1 MTIYKYRPGRF
12 YLITLASTWVLW
24 FAAAFASR
32 RENGFAAAMIVA
44 LNRDMFFEKRHVG
57 NIIPADKQP

>member
-1 MTIYKYRPGRF
+1 MTTYKYRPGRF

-32 RENGFAAAMIVA
+32 RENGFVAAMVLMMLGLFVPTVTA
-44 LNRDMFFEKRHVG
+44 FLFVRF
-57 NIIPADKQP
+57 

>member
-1 MTIYKYRPGRF
+1 MTTYKYRPGRF

-32 RENGFAAAMIVA
+32 RENGFVAAMVLMMLGLFVPTVTA
-44 LNRDMFFEKRHVG
+44 FLFGKSC
-57 NIIPADKQP
+57 AAT

>member
-1 MTIYKYRPGRF
+1 MTTYRYRPGRF

-32 RENGFAAAMIVA
+32 RENGFAAAMVA

-57 NIIPADKQP
+57 NMIPADK

>member
-1 MTIYKYRPGRF
+1 MTTYKYRPGRF

-32 RENGFAAAMIVA
+32 RENGFVAAMVLMMLGLFVPTGTA
-44 LNRDMFFEKRHVG
+44 F
-57 NIIPADKQP
+57 

>member
-1 MTIYKYRPGRF
+1 MLIFTGGIMTTYKYRPGRF

-32 RENGFAAAMIVA
+32 RENGFVAAMVLMMLGLFVPTGTA
-44 LNRDMFFEKRHVG
+44 F
-57 NIIPADKQP
+57 

>member
-1 MTIYKYRPGRF
+1 MTTYRYRPGRF

-24 FAAAFASR
+24 
-32 RENGFAAAMIVA
+32 FAAAMIVA

-57 NIIPADKQP
+57 NIIPADK

>member
-1 MTIYKYRPGRF
+1 MTTYRYRPGRF

-32 RENGFAAAMIVA
+32 RENGFAAAIVA

-57 NIIPADKQP
+57 NIIPADK

>member
-1 MTIYKYRPGRF
+1 MTTYKYRPGRF

-32 RENGFAAAMIVA
+32 RENGFAAAMVA

-57 NIIPADKQP
+57 NMIPADK

>member
-32 RENGFAAAMIVA
+32 RENVFAAAIVA

-57 NIIPADKQP
+57 NMIPADK

>member
-1 MTIYKYRPGRF
+1 MYRNGAVVF
-12 YLITLASTWVLW
+12 CG
-24 FAAAFASR
+24 AA
-32 RENGFAAAMIVA
+32 IVA